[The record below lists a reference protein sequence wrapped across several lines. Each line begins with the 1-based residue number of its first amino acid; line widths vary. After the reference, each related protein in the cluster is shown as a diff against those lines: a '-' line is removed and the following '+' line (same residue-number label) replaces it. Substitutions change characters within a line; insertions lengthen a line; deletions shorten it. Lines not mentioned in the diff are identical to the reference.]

1 MNSSSP
7 CCLSA
12 SRGMW
17 EGRWMDSSD
26 VNKISTNRPKWMKE
40 KAVMLHMSLWICQPL
55 SVWSAVTW
63 LYIHSLDPD
72 LWITAHVL
80 KVKKK
85 KAGSLW
91 LSDSCIQQRAEH
103 EADGSSWCERI
114 QSGLQH
120 KALIGGGSLQQS
132 GLVWCSH
139 QIVKQRSR
147 VYFSS
152 LCCRGFPA
160 VWSNCVKILLLMSVS
175 F

>member
-1 MNSSSP
+1 MNSSSL
-7 CCLSA
+7 CSLSVL
-12 SRGMW
+12 G

-26 VNKISTNRPKWMKE
+26 VNKISTNWLKRMTGKT
-40 KAVMLHMSLWICQPL
+40 VMLHMSLWICQPL

-80 KVKKK
+80 RVHVPCDYQ
-85 KAGSLW
+85 ALVYSTEMCMRLMA
-91 LSDSCIQQRAEH
+91 RHAEKEFNLGYSTKH
-103 EADGSSWCERI
+103 WWR
-114 QSGLQH
+114 
-120 KALIGGGSLQQS
+120 GSLQQS
-132 GLVWCSH
+132 GLVWYSH

-175 F
+175 S